1 MEYSNKLAP
10 DEPTFWRVCDGEK
23 CHCDFRVTITNCE
36 ESSALMILNVI
47 CIVWCLLNIILACSI
62 LYHRLFLLHQ
72 NVFDRSGWI
81 PRPKPIESMVLF
93 AIPFT
98 FFRLIDSLVLI
109 LDIWK
114 NSILR
119 SFLYEFPWQLGTTTL
134 TCFLFGVVHT
144 LANNS
149 KTIYKSWPIS
159 MTAGYYEEKGDIDKS
174 TIWIDVTYGTWVFY
188 TFFLGSMILYAGLRL
203 LRILKQQ
210 LFVYENVF
218 HKNKNTNEH
227 QQLSKRKNKTIDKMK
242 QSAFKIKL
250 IIGIG
255 CCCLWSFTI
264 LAFVYVISR
273 YSILL
278 HSDYTIFITT
288 LVLFNGPLVTTSIGI
303 AFLFDFKI
311 LRGISQ
317 ISLGSSTDSSVDD
330 PHYSSITISQDV
342 NNLES
347 TEHIF
352 EKTTHIIQLDD
363 DKTQDDDDDDDSD
376 VEKK

>member
-36 ESSALMILNVI
+36 ESSALMTLNII

-72 NVFDRSGWI
+72 NIFDRSGWI

-98 FFRLIDSLVLI
+98 FFRLTDSLVLI

-114 NSILR
+114 SSIIR

-144 LANNS
+144 LAN
-149 KTIYKSWPIS
+149 PIS
-159 MTAGYYEEKGDIDKS
+159 MTAGYYEEKGDIENS
-174 TIWIDVTYGTWVFY
+174 TIWIDITYGTWVFY

-210 LFVYENVF
+210 LFMYEHVF
-218 HKNKNTNEH
+218 HKNKSTNEY
-227 QQLSKRKNKTIDKMK
+227 QQPN
-242 QSAFKIKL
+242 
-250 IIGIG
+250 
-255 CCCLWSFTI
+255 
-264 LAFVYVISR
+264 
-273 YSILL
+273 
-278 HSDYTIFITT
+278 YTITITA

-317 ISLGSSTDSSVDD
+317 ISLGSSTDSSMDD
-330 PHYSSITISQDV
+330 PHYSSITISQDM
-342 NNLES
+342 NHLES
-347 TEHIF
+347 TEHII
-352 EKTTHIIQLDD
+352 EKTTHIIHLNNDKAQDEDD
-363 DKTQDDDDDDDSD
+363 DNDSDDIKD